1 MTNRSPSGSK
11 KVVPKKVG
19 PALELAL
26 LGSPEL
32 RWRGQPL
39 NLPTRKAVALL
50 VYLAC
55 EPGVHPR
62 EKLASLLWP
71 DNDETGGRTA
81 LRKALGFLTAE
92 FEVRGKMLFLNVN
105 RDSLSF
111 KSDPSV
117 THHFND
123 LELAAKRSRK
133 LDDTDL
139 EALRTS
145 LEQTCDRVRG
155 EFMAGFSLPDA
166 FEFED
171 WLEVRREATRR
182 DFDAVLQRL
191 ARVQAGAGHVPLA
204 LATARKRLDLDNL
217 NEAAHRAVIELHL
230 ETDDRSGALEA
241 YRACQTILERE
252 LGIGPAAP
260 TQALAERAR
269 AGVPEILRSVVQPEV
284 IAPKVRAPAT
294 PVQAAPFVG
303 REREWQ
309 MLEDAWN
316 AGLISFVSGEPG
328 SGKSRL
334 MREFLTAH
342 GAFVTLE
349 NRPGDAN
356 VPYSSLARHLRMLFK
371 AAPVMLP
378 AWVNAELARILP
390 ELGEAPEISS
400 EQGKLRFVQ
409 AVAAAFAQVLES
421 FEDTVALLYDD
432 AQFTDLSSSEV
443 TSFALETLEPDTR
456 ERLRILY
463 AYRPQELPVDLETR
477 VNHTLGRGEGVL
489 IELEPLG
496 TNDLETLLFQL
507 EAGSESG
514 SESGSELGSEA
525 HDLAQ
530 TLAKV
535 TGGNPLFV
543 LETLKSLREMTG
555 QTLNAQNL
563 EQMRTQGGLPRS
575 LKVNQVIS
583 QRLERLSK
591 SARDLV
597 RVAAVMG
604 QEFSLV
610 RAAMVL
616 ETNALTL
623 ASASEELEAAGILRG
638 NRFAHDLLFETTLAG
653 IQRSSKQLLN
663 ARALSALYDDTGIV
677 AATLVRFAVASE
689 QPDLIFKYSRE
700 AGRDAYINLWALED
714 AIRDF
719 ERARQTLHT
728 LPADADAIQLFG
740 REEIFSLYKRL
751 ANIYQYTN
759 RPDQEIQVLEE
770 LVALSNAR
778 SDAEL
783 EFNAILF
790 LTSRAHA
797 NRKNGPERV
806 RELVERLLELAKLL
820 GRLDLLALA
829 QGRIA
834 TVALNL
840 EFDSSLD
847 QMRFGLR
854 HAEAALEYAA
864 TLHRT
869 RQPSSFLRDLDFPGI
884 GSQSG
889 DHLLINNQN
898 NVAVWLSFL
907 GQFEEAEALRTQAV
921 EYNQSLDTPTN
932 PPYFLKEL
940 ALLKLALGKI
950 AEALPYI
957 DQALEAARDWN
968 LPSRVWVHIPRL
980 HWLLE
985 TGAYDRT
992 LQEIAELHQTAVPE
1006 SRNNLLEL
1014 EALAHLALGN
1024 LEMAQNL
1031 LKEAQATNTF
1041 DEDQFQMAREYLE
1054 SELCAVHALQGDWD
1068 QAFTHAKRAL
1078 EQRQW
1083 PLVLDPIFCTYWP
1096 LETEAL
1102 ARTDIALARA
1112 SLETRAAM
1120 MPNLPRHRV
1129 SHLRAEAAFERIA
1142 GKLETAQNHLETAL
1156 RLAQDMQLAREN
1168 WEIQAELA
1176 QVLEQ
1181 RKSKQAKEIRLQ
1193 AVAARNLLSKAM
1205 DEGMR
1210 KRYLEFTDRQILR
1223 LS

>member
-1 MTNRSPSGSK
+1 MTNRRSSGSK
-11 KVVPKKVG
+11 PVGSKTVG
-19 PALELAL
+19 PLLELAL

-32 RWRGQPL
+32 RFRGQPL
-39 NLPTRKAVALL
+39 GLPTRKAVALL

-55 EPGVHPR
+55 EPGMHPR

-105 RDSLSF
+105 RDALGF
-111 KSDPSV
+111 KLDSSV
-117 THHFND
+117 AHHLQD
-123 LELAAKRSRK
+123 LELAAKHARNP
-133 LDDTDL
+133 DDGDL
-139 EALRTS
+139 EVLRIRF
-145 LEQTCDRVRG
+145 EQACDRVRG

-166 FEFED
+166 FEFDD
-171 WLEVRREATRR
+171 WLEVRRESVCR

-191 ARVQAGAGHVPLA
+191 SRVQATAGHVPLA

-230 ETDDRSGALEA
+230 ESDDRSGALEA
-241 YRACQTILERE
+241 YKACQTVLERE
-252 LGIGPAAP
+252 LGIAPAAP

-269 AGVPEILRSVVQPEV
+269 AGVPEVSSRVAEPVVV
-284 IAPKVRAPAT
+284 APKLRAAAST
-294 PVQAAPFVG
+294 QHAPFVG

-309 MLEDAWN
+309 LLEDAWN

-356 VPYSSLARHLRMLFK
+356 VPYSSLARHLRVLLK
-371 AAPVMLP
+371 SAPITLP
-378 AWVNAELARILP
+378 SWVAGELARILP

-400 EQGKLRFVQ
+400 EQGKLRFMQ
-409 AVAAAFAQVLES
+409 AVAAAFAQVIQG
-421 FEDTVALLYDD
+421 FEGTVALLYDD

-443 TSFALETLEPDTR
+443 TSFALETLEYDAR

-463 AYRPQELPVDLETR
+463 AYRPHELPADLETR
-477 VNHTLGRGEGVL
+477 VKHTLDRNEGVL
-489 IELEPLG
+489 IELEPLAA
-496 TNDLETLLFQL
+496 NDLETLLFQL
-507 EAGSESG
+507 EASDEV
-514 SESGSELGSEA
+514 

-555 QTLNAQNL
+555 QTLNAANL

-591 SARDLV
+591 PARDLV

-604 QEFSLV
+604 QEYSLE

-616 ETNALTL
+616 ETDALTL
-623 ASASEELEAAGILRG
+623 ANASEELEVAGILRG
-638 NRFAHDLLFETTLAG
+638 ARFAHDLLFETTLAG

-663 ARALSALYDDTGIV
+663 ARALSALRDQAGIA

-700 AGRDAYINLWALED
+700 AGRDAYVNLWALED

-740 REEIFSLYKRL
+740 REEIFTLYKRL
-751 ANIYQYTN
+751 ANIYQYTD
-759 RPDQEIQVLEE
+759 RPELEMQVFEE
-770 LVALSNAR
+770 LVQIAHERN
-778 SDAEL
+778 DAEL
-783 EFNAILF
+783 EFNAILL
-790 LTSRAHA
+790 LTFRAHA

-806 RELVERLLELAKLL
+806 RQLVERLLELAKLL
-820 GRLDLLALA
+820 GQLDLLALA
-829 QGRIA
+829 EGRIA

-840 EFDSSLD
+840 EFETPLE

-869 RQPSSFLRDLDFPGI
+869 GQPSSFLRDLDFPGI
-884 GSQSG
+884 GSQSS
-889 DHLLINNQN
+889 DHLLIRTQN
-898 NVAVWLSFL
+898 NVAIWLSLL
-907 GQFEEAEALRTQAV
+907 GKLEEAEVLRAQAV
-921 EYNQSLDTPTN
+921 QRNQSLETPTN

-940 ALLKLALGKI
+940 AFSKLSLGKT

-985 TGAYDRT
+985 TGSYDRT
-992 LQEIAELHQTAVPE
+992 LQEIAELHQSALPE

-1014 EALAHLALGN
+1014 EGLAHLALGN
-1024 LEMAQNL
+1024 LETAKKL
-1031 LKEAQATNTF
+1031 LLEAQKTNTF

-1054 SELCAVHALQGDWD
+1054 SELCAIHALQGDWD

-1078 EQRQW
+1078 ERRQW
-1083 PLVLDPIFCTYWP
+1083 PLVLDPIFCTYWS
-1096 LETEAL
+1096 LEIETL
-1102 ARTDIALARA
+1102 ARNDIPLARA
-1112 SLETRAAM
+1112 SLETRAEM
-1120 MPNLPRHRV
+1120 MSNLPRYHV
-1129 SHLRAEAAFERIA
+1129 SHLRAEAALERIA
-1142 GKLETAQNHLETAL
+1142 GKLEIAQNHLEHAL
-1156 RLAQDMQLAREN
+1156 KLAQDMQLPRET

-1176 QVLEQ
+1176 HVLER
-1181 RKSKQAKEIRLQ
+1181 RKSKQAKEIR
-1193 AVAARNLLSKAM
+1193 ARAIAGRDLIAKVM
-1205 DEGMR
+1205 IDDGER
-1210 KRYLEFTDRQILR
+1210 KRYLEFTDERIFEMG
-1223 LS
+1223 

>member
-1 MTNRSPSGSK
+1 MTNRRSSGSK
-11 KVVPKKVG
+11 TAGSKTAGSKTAGSKTV
-19 PALELAL
+19 LELAL
-26 LGSPEL
+26 LGSPEVRL
-32 RWRGQPL
+32 RGQPL
-39 NLPTRKAVALL
+39 NLPTRKALALL

-62 EKLASLLWP
+62 EKLASMLWP

-92 FEVRGKMLFLNVN
+92 FELRGKMLFLNVN
-105 RDSLSF
+105 RDALSF

-117 THHFND
+117 AHHLQD
-123 LELAAKRSRK
+123 LELAAKQARNP
-133 LDDTDL
+133 DDADL
-139 EALRTS
+139 ENLRTS

-166 FEFED
+166 FDFED

-191 ARVQAGAGHVPLA
+191 ARVQAGIGHVPLA
-204 LATARKRLDLDNL
+204 LATARKRLELDNL

-230 ETDDRSGALEA
+230 ESADRSGALEA
-241 YRACQTILERE
+241 YKACQIILERE
-252 LGIGPAAP
+252 LGIAPAAP

-269 AGVPEILRSVVQPEV
+269 AGVPEVSSPVVQVAV
-284 IAPKVRAPAT
+284 IAPKVRVVT
-294 PVQAAPFVG
+294 PTQNAPFVG

-309 MLEDAWN
+309 LLEDAWN

-356 VPYSSLARHLRMLFK
+356 VPYSSLARHLRVLLKF
-371 AAPVMLP
+371 APITLP

-400 EQGKLRFVQ
+400 EQGKLRFMQ
-409 AVAAAFAQVLES
+409 AVAAALTQVVES
-421 FEDTVALLYDD
+421 FENTVALLYDD

-443 TSFALETLEPDTR
+443 TSFALETLEYDAR

-463 AYRPQELPVDLETR
+463 AYRPHELPADLEMR
-477 VNHTLGRGEGVL
+477 VKYTLDRNEGVL
-489 IELEPLG
+489 VELEPLAA
-496 TNDLETLLFQL
+496 NDLETLLFQL
-507 EAGSESG
+507 EASTEMGSEV
-514 SESGSELGSEA
+514 

-555 QTLNAQNL
+555 QTLNAANL

-591 SARDLV
+591 PARDLV

-604 QEFSLV
+604 QEYSLE

-616 ETNALTL
+616 ETDALRL
-623 ASASEELEAAGILRG
+623 ANASEELEAAGILRG
-638 NRFAHDLLFETTLAG
+638 ARFAHDLLFETTLSG

-663 ARALSALYDDTGIV
+663 TRALSALRDQAGIA

-700 AGRDAYINLWALED
+700 AGRDAYVNLWALED

-719 ERARQTLHT
+719 ERARQTLHV
-728 LPADADAIQLFG
+728 LPADSDAIQLFG
-740 REEIFSLYKRL
+740 REAIFTLYKRL
-751 ANIYQYTN
+751 ANVYQYTN
-759 RPDQEIQVLEE
+759 RPELEMQVFEE
-770 LVALSNAR
+770 LVQIAHER

-783 EFNAILF
+783 EFNAILL
-790 LTSRAHA
+790 LTSRPFA
-797 NRKNGPERV
+797 NRRNGPTRV
-806 RELVERLLELAKLL
+806 RELVERALELAKLL
-820 GRLDLLALA
+820 GQLDLLALA
-829 QGRIA
+829 ERQIA

-840 EFDSSLD
+840 EFETPLE

-864 TLHRT
+864 TLHRSG
-869 RQPSSFLRDLDFPGI
+869 QPSSFLRDLDFPGI
-884 GSQSG
+884 GSQSS
-889 DHLLINNQN
+889 DHLLIRTQN
-898 NVAVWLSFL
+898 NVAIWLSLL
-907 GQFEEAEALRTQAV
+907 GKLEEAEVLRTQAV
-921 EYNQSLDTPTN
+921 QRNQSLETPTN

-940 ALLKLALGKI
+940 AFSKLSLGKT

-968 LPSRVWVHIPRL
+968 TASRVWVEVPRL
-980 HWLLE
+980 RWQLE
-985 TGAYDRT
+985 TGTYHRV
-992 LQEIAELHQTAVPE
+992 LQHISELHRSALPE

-1014 EALAHLALGN
+1014 EGLAHLALGN
-1024 LEMAQNL
+1024 LETAKTL
-1031 LKEAQATNTF
+1031 LLEAQQTNTF

-1054 SELCAVHALQGDWD
+1054 SELCAIHALQGNWD
-1068 QAFTHAKRAL
+1068 QAFTHAKRAF
-1078 EQRQW
+1078 ERRQW
-1083 PLVLDPIFCTYWP
+1083 PLLLDPIFCTYWS

-1102 ARTDIALARA
+1102 ARNDITLARA
-1112 SLETRAAM
+1112 SLETRAEM
-1120 MPNLPRHRV
+1120 IPNLPRHHV
-1129 SHLRAEAAFERIA
+1129 SHLRAEAALERTT
-1142 GKLETAQNHLETAL
+1142 GNLETAQRHLEHAL
-1156 RLAQDMQLAREN
+1156 KLAQAMQLPRET

-1176 QVLEQ
+1176 QVLGR
-1181 RKSKQAKEIRLQ
+1181 RKSKQAKEIR
-1193 AVAARNLLSKAM
+1193 ARAIAGRDLIAKVMMGDGA
-1205 DEGMR
+1205 R
-1210 KRYLEFTDRQILR
+1210 KRYLEFTDELILR
-1223 LS
+1223 TA

>member
-1 MTNRSPSGSK
+1 MTNRRSSGSK
-11 KVVPKKVG
+11 TAGSKTV
-19 PALELAL
+19 LELAL
-26 LGSPEL
+26 LGSPEVRL
-32 RWRGQPL
+32 RGQPL
-39 NLPTRKAVALL
+39 NLPTRKALALL

-62 EKLASLLWP
+62 EKLASMLWP

-105 RDSLSF
+105 RDALSF
-111 KSDPSV
+111 KLDPSV
-117 THHFND
+117 AHHLHD
-123 LELAAKRSRK
+123 LELAAKQARNP
-133 LDDTDL
+133 DDGDL

-166 FEFED
+166 LDFDD

-191 ARVQAGAGHVPLA
+191 ARVQAGTGHVPLA
-204 LATARKRLDLDNL
+204 LATARKRLELDNL
-217 NEAAHRAVIELHL
+217 NEAAHRAVVELHL
-230 ETDDRSGALEA
+230 ESDDRSGALEA
-241 YRACQTILERE
+241 YKACQTILERE
-252 LGIGPAAP
+252 LGIAPATS

-269 AGVPEILRSVVQPEV
+269 AGVPEALSPVVQVAV
-284 IAPKVRAPAT
+284 IAPKTRTVAPT
-294 PVQAAPFVG
+294 QNAPFVG

-309 MLEDAWN
+309 LLEDAWN

-342 GAFVTLE
+342 GAFVMLE

-356 VPYSSLARHLRMLFK
+356 VPYSSLARHLRVLLK
-371 AAPVMLP
+371 STPITLP

-400 EQGKLRFVQ
+400 EQGKLRFIQ
-409 AVAAAFAQVLES
+409 AVAAAFAQVVEN
-421 FEDTVALLYDD
+421 FENSVALLYDD
-432 AQFTDLSSSEV
+432 AQFTDLASSEV
-443 TSFALETLEPDTR
+443 TSFALETLEYDAR

-463 AYRPQELPVDLETR
+463 AYRPHELPADLEMR
-477 VNHTLGRGEGVL
+477 VKHTLDRNEGVL
-489 IELEPLG
+489 VELEPLAA
-496 TNDLETLLFQL
+496 NDLETLLFQL
-507 EAGSESG
+507 EASDEV
-514 SESGSELGSEA
+514 

-591 SARDLV
+591 PARDLV

-604 QEFSLV
+604 QEYSLE

-616 ETNALTL
+616 ETDALRL
-623 ASASEELEAAGILRG
+623 ANASEELEAVGILRG
-638 NRFAHDLLFETTLAG
+638 ARFAHDLLFETTLSG

-663 ARALSALYDDTGIV
+663 ARALSALRDQSGIA
-677 AATLVRFAVASE
+677 AATLVRFAIASE

-700 AGRDAYINLWALED
+700 AGRDAYVNLWALED

-740 REEIFSLYKRL
+740 REEIFTLYNRL
-751 ANIYQYTN
+751 ANVYEYTN
-759 RPDQEIQVLEE
+759 RSGLEIQVLEE
-770 LVALSNAR
+770 FVQISHQR

-783 EFNAILF
+783 EFNAILL

-797 NRKNGPERV
+797 NRQSGPERV
-806 RELVERLLELAKLL
+806 RQLVERLLELAKIM
-820 GRLDLLALA
+820 GKLDLLALA
-829 QGRIA
+829 ERQIA

-840 EFDSSLD
+840 EFDSPLE

-869 RQPSSFLRDLDFPGI
+869 GQPSSFLRDLDFPGI
-884 GSQSG
+884 GSQSS
-889 DHLLINNQN
+889 DHLLIRTQN
-898 NVAVWLSFL
+898 NVAVWLSLL
-907 GQFEEAEALRTQAV
+907 GNLEEAEQLRTQV
-921 EYNQSLDTPTN
+921 VQHNQSLEVPTN

-940 ALLKLALGKI
+940 AVTKLALGKT

-1006 SRNNLLEL
+1006 ARNNLLEL

-1024 LEMAQNL
+1024 LKTAQTL
-1031 LKEAQATNTF
+1031 LKEAQQTNTF

-1068 QAFTHAKRAL
+1068 QAFAHAKRAL
-1078 EQRQW
+1078 ERRQW
-1083 PLVLDPIFCTYWP
+1083 PLLLDPIFCTYWSF
-1096 LETEAL
+1096 EAEAL
-1102 ARTDIALARA
+1102 ARKDITLARN
-1112 SLETRAAM
+1112 SLEARAAM

-1129 SHLRAEAAFERIA
+1129 SHLRAEAVLERIT
-1142 GKLETAQNHLETAL
+1142 GKLESAQNHLETAL
-1156 RLAQDMQLAREN
+1156 KLARDMQLPRES

-1176 QVLEQ
+1176 HVLEQ
-1181 RKSKQAKEIRLQ
+1181 RKDKHATEMKAQAMAQRDAIAKSMHDREQ
-1193 AVAARNLLSKAM
+1193 
-1205 DEGMR
+1205 
-1210 KRYLEFTDRQILR
+1210 KRYLEFTDRWISR
-1223 LS
+1223 TG

>member
-1 MTNRSPSGSK
+1 MTNRRPSGSK
-11 KVVPKKVG
+11 TAGSKTV
-19 PALELAL
+19 LELAL
-26 LGSPEL
+26 LGSPEVRL
-32 RWRGQPL
+32 RGQLL
-39 NLPTRKAVALL
+39 NLPTRKALALL

-62 EKLASLLWP
+62 EKLASMLWP

-105 RDSLSF
+105 RDALSF
-111 KSDPSV
+111 KLDSSV
-117 THHFND
+117 AHHLQD
-123 LELAAKRSRK
+123 LELAAKQARNP
-133 LDDTDL
+133 DDGDL
-139 EALRTS
+139 EHLRTS

-166 FEFED
+166 FDFDD

-204 LATARKRLDLDNL
+204 LATAQKRLALDNL

-230 ETDDRSGALEA
+230 ESDDRSAALEA
-241 YRACQTILERE
+241 YKVCQTVLERE
-252 LGIGPAAP
+252 LGIAPAAP

-269 AGVPEILRSVVQPEV
+269 AGVPEISSPVAQVTV
-284 IAPKVRAPAT
+284 IAPKVRTPAAPT
-294 PVQAAPFVG
+294 QNAPFVG

-309 MLEDAWN
+309 LLENAWN

-356 VPYSSLARHLRMLFK
+356 VPYSSLARHLRVLLK
-371 AAPVMLP
+371 STPITLP

-400 EQGKLRFVQ
+400 EQGKLRFMQ
-409 AVAAAFAQVLES
+409 AVAEALTQVVES
-421 FEDTVALLYDD
+421 FENTVALLYDD

-443 TSFALETLEPDTR
+443 TSFALETLEYDAR

-463 AYRPQELPVDLETR
+463 AYRPHELPADLEAR
-477 VNHTLGRGEGVL
+477 VKHTLDRNEGVL
-489 IELEPLG
+489 VELEPLAA
-496 TNDLETLLFQL
+496 NDLETLLFQL
-507 EAGSESG
+507 EASDEV
-514 SESGSELGSEA
+514 

-555 QTLNAQNL
+555 QTLNAANL

-591 SARDLV
+591 PARDLV

-604 QEFSLV
+604 QEYSLE

-616 ETNALTL
+616 ETDALRL
-623 ASASEELEAAGILRG
+623 ANASEELEAAGILRG
-638 NRFAHDLLFETTLAG
+638 ARFAHDLLFETTLSG

-663 ARALSALYDDTGIV
+663 ARALSALRDQAGIA

-700 AGRDAYINLWALED
+700 AGRDAYVNLWALED

-740 REEIFSLYKRL
+740 REEIFTLYKRL
-751 ANIYQYTN
+751 ANIYQYTD
-759 RPDQEIQVLEE
+759 RPELEMQVFEE
-770 LVALSNAR
+770 LVQIAHER

-783 EFNAILF
+783 EFNAILL
-790 LTSRAHA
+790 LTFRAHA

-806 RELVERLLELAKLL
+806 RQLVERLLELAKLL
-820 GRLDLLALA
+820 GQLDLLALA
-829 QGRIA
+829 EGRIA

-840 EFDSSLD
+840 EFETPLE

-884 GSQSG
+884 GSQSS
-889 DHLLINNQN
+889 DHLLIRTQN
-898 NVAVWLSFL
+898 NVAIWLALL
-907 GQFEEAEALRTQAV
+907 GKLEEAEQLRTQAV
-921 EYNQSLDTPTN
+921 QRNQSLETPTN

-940 ALLKLALGKI
+940 ALSKLSLGKT

-968 LPSRVWVHIPRL
+968 TASRVWVEVPRL
-980 HWLLE
+980 RWQLE
-985 TGAYDRT
+985 TGTYHRV
-992 LQEIAELHQTAVPE
+992 LQHIAELHQSALPE

-1014 EALAHLALGN
+1014 EGLAHLALGN
-1024 LEMAQNL
+1024 LGIAQGL
-1031 LKEAQATNTF
+1031 LLEAQQTNTF

-1054 SELCAVHALQGDWD
+1054 SELCAIHALQGDWD

-1083 PLVLDPIFCTYWP
+1083 PLVLDPIFCTYWS
-1096 LETEAL
+1096 LETEVL
-1102 ARTDIALARA
+1102 ARKDITLARA

-1120 MPNLPRHRV
+1120 MPNLPRHHV
-1129 SHLRAEAAFERIA
+1129 SHLRAEAALERIT
-1142 GKLETAQNHLETAL
+1142 GNLETAQQHLEHAL
-1156 RLAQDMQLAREN
+1156 KLAQDMQLPRET
-1168 WEIQAELA
+1168 WEIQAELTH
-1176 QVLEQ
+1176 VLEQ
-1181 RKSKQAKEIRLQ
+1181 RKSKQAKEIR
-1193 AVAARNLLSKAM
+1193 ARAIAGRDLIAKVMM
-1205 DEGMR
+1205 DDGER
-1210 KRYLEFTDRQILR
+1210 KRYLEFTDGWILGM
-1223 LS
+1223 S

>member
-1 MTNRSPSGSK
+1 MTIRRPSGSK
-11 KVVPKKVG
+11 KVVSKTSG
-19 PALELAL
+19 PVLELAL

-32 RWRGQPL
+32 RLRGQPL

-71 DNDETGGRTA
+71 DNDDTGGRTA

-92 FEVRGKMLFLNVN
+92 FEVRGKVLFLNVN

-123 LELAAKRSRK
+123 LELAAKRARNP
-133 LDDTDL
+133 DDADL

-145 LEQTCDRVRG
+145 LEQSCDRVRG

-191 ARVQAGAGHVPLA
+191 ARVQAGAGHMPLA
-204 LATARKRLDLDNL
+204 LATARRRLDLDNL

-230 ETDDRSGALEA
+230 ESDDRSGALEA

-252 LGIGPAAP
+252 LGIRPAAP

-269 AGVPEILRSVVQPEV
+269 VGVPEISRLVAQPEV
-284 IAPKVRAPAT
+284 IAPKVRAPAP

-334 MREFLTAH
+334 MREFLISH

-356 VPYSSLARHLRMLFK
+356 VPYSSLARHLRVLFK
-371 AAPVMLP
+371 AAPVSLP
-378 AWVNAELARILP
+378 GWVNAELARILP
-390 ELGEAPEISS
+390 EFGEAPEISS
-400 EQGKLRFVQ
+400 EQGKLRFMQ

-443 TSFALETLEPDTR
+443 TSFALETLEPDAR

-463 AYRPQELPVDLETR
+463 AYRPHELPADLETR
-477 VNHTLGRGEGVL
+477 VNHTLGRSEGVL
-489 IELEPLG
+489 VELEPLAAS
-496 TNDLETLLFQL
+496 DLETLLFQL
-507 EAGSESG
+507 EASE
-514 SESGSELGSEA
+514 EV

-555 QTLNAQNL
+555 QTLNAANL

-604 QEFSLV
+604 QEFSLA

-623 ASASEELEAAGILRG
+623 ATASEELEAAGILRG
-638 NRFAHDLLFETTLAG
+638 NRFAHDLLFETTFAG

-663 ARALSALYDDTGIV
+663 TRALSALSDDTGIV
-677 AATLVRFAVASE
+677 AATLVRFAIASE
-689 QPDLIFKYSRE
+689 QSDLIFKYSRE
-700 AGRDAYINLWALED
+700 AGRDAYIHLWALED

-719 ERARQTLHT
+719 ERARQTLHA
-728 LPADADAIQLFG
+728 LPADSDAIQLFG
-740 REEIFSLYKRL
+740 REEIFSLYNRL
-751 ANIYQYTN
+751 ANVYLYTEQ
-759 RPDQEIQVLEE
+759 PDLEFQALEE
-770 LVALSNAR
+770 FVQISHERN
-778 SDAEL
+778 DAEL
-783 EFNAILF
+783 ELNAILL
-790 LTSRAHA
+790 LTSSPFA
-797 NRKNGPERV
+797 NRRNGPARV
-806 RELVERLLELAKLL
+806 RELVERALELAKLL
-820 GRLDLLALA
+820 GQLDLLALA
-829 QGRIA
+829 ERQIA

-840 EFDSSLD
+840 EFDSALE

-854 HAEAALEYAA
+854 HAQAALEYAA

-869 RQPSSFLRDLDFPGI
+869 GQPSSFLRDLDFPGI
-884 GSQSG
+884 GSQSS
-889 DHLLINNQN
+889 DHLLIRTQN
-898 NVAVWLSFL
+898 SVAIWLSWL
-907 GQFEEAEALRTQAV
+907 GKLEEAEALRTQAV
-921 EYNQSLDTPTN
+921 QHNQSLKTPTN

-940 ALLKLALGKI
+940 ALSKLALGKT
-950 AEALPYI
+950 AEALVYT
-957 DQALEAARDWN
+957 DQALEAAHDWN

-985 TGAYDRT
+985 TGVYVRT

-1006 SRNNLLEL
+1006 ARNNLLEL
-1014 EALAHLALGN
+1014 EALAHMALGN
-1024 LEMAQNL
+1024 LETAQML
-1031 LKEAQATNTF
+1031 LIEAQAVNTF

-1054 SELCAVHALQGDWD
+1054 SERCAIYALQGDWD
-1068 QAFTHAKRAL
+1068 TAFTHAKHAL
-1078 EQRQW
+1078 EQRQS
-1083 PLVLDPIFCTYWP
+1083 PLSLDPIFSTYWVF
-1096 LETEAL
+1096 EAESL
-1102 ARTDIALARA
+1102 ARKDIMLARS
-1112 SLETRAAM
+1112 SLESRADM
-1120 MPNLPRHRV
+1120 ISMPRHRV
-1129 SHLRAEAAFERIA
+1129 SHLRAEAALERIS
-1142 GKLETAQNHLETAL
+1142 GNLETAQQHLEHAL
-1156 RLAQDMQLAREN
+1156 KLAQGMALPREG

-1176 QVLEQ
+1176 QVLKR
-1181 RKSKQAKEIRLQ
+1181 RKSKEAKEMRARAITGRDK
-1193 AVAARNLLSKAM
+1193 VAQLIFDARKQ
-1205 DEGMR
+1205 
-1210 KRYLEFTDRQILR
+1210 KQYLEFTDRRIL
-1223 LS
+1223 SAD